1 MSFQFRT
8 LFCPISYF
16 HNNVYYN
23 FYVLGNTVR
32 CIGLHQYILQSSRM
46 KVKTWLFV
54 SWQYPKYKN
63 GILVSF
69 GRSCKIDISLSVY
82 QIMKI
87 KSFYKMVSRGE
98 RVGEWYRCTGR
109 REEEGEGRL
118 EHMLSLYLELT
129 THTQMLN
136 TRTHLQWCWRH
147 LEFSHPPL
155 SSNLLSYVESNIC
168 GVGFLACGFMVWMV
182 IGRCAHVDTVGARA
196 LVKAQIWLFSGQ
208 MKLTIL
214 IKQH

>member
-1 MSFQFRT
+1 
-8 LFCPISYF
+8 
-16 HNNVYYN
+16 
-23 FYVLGNTVR
+23 
-32 CIGLHQYILQSSRM
+32 M

-87 KSFYKMVSRGE
+87 KSFYKMVSRRGKGL
-98 RVGEWYRCTGR
+98 VNGTGAR
-109 REEEGEGRL
+109 GEGRRR
-118 EHMLSLYLELT
+118 EKDGWNTCSLCT
-129 THTQMLN
+129 SSSQHIHRCW
-136 TRTHLQWCWRH
+136 TRVHISSDADAIWSFLI
-147 LEFSHPPL
+147 PPL